1 MDKPAYLRSKFR
13 TKCFS
18 IDETK
23 TNKDAFAYLNL
34 PIWEPLD
41 EVWGWG
47 QGASQYS
54 TVIKVLYLIL
64 EANKYNTTHPE
75 QVLFAEFS
83 HAF

>member
-1 MDKPAYLRSKFR
+1 MPTIAYYAYYSLQKMDKPAYLRSKFR

-41 EVWGWG
+41 EV
-47 QGASQYS
+47 
-54 TVIKVLYLIL
+54 
-64 EANKYNTTHPE
+64 
-75 QVLFAEFS
+75 
-83 HAF
+83 